1 MIIKIIKPVLSGGS
15 RSVEVRRDVEIQH
28 ANSVQRTLST
38 RVWGDNC
45 SSYYVDRSTGWN
57 GAISPYGAASLW
69 SQIAFL
75 DKSAWI
81 YKVRH
86 SWEKYPTYCEFYGEL
101 FIILRL

>member
-1 MIIKIIKPVLSGGS
+1 MKPVLLGGS

-86 SWEKYPTYCEFYGEL
+86 IWEDYFTYGGICEEFL
-101 FIILRL
+101 IILTL